1 MKKKLTAMVLC
12 LLMIAQLTAPTA
24 QAEEDIYFVAA
35 HNVVQPLTDETM
47 PFWADGYLYIPASIF
62 NSSVWGALGVTLAYT
77 DPGKAI
83 HLYRDMN
90 QFLQFDL
97 EKGYAIDSMGQIT
110 YPACIVRNGQ
120 HFVSAYQV
128 AKYFDLVYTVTEV
141 EHGHLVWLRKEDFGL
156 TDRAFA
162 NAASY
167 MISQYYD
174 DYIQSKAE
182 PIPSTPPS
190 TPGTPS
196 APEGPVTP
204 VDPAIPEKPEIKPS
218 GRNIYL
224 CLTADENTGPI
235 LDVLDQYGAQA
246 AFFCDADFLAQQG
259 SLLRRMTAAGHS
271 IALLIDADDPTLSV
285 EEQLTRGNALLKQ
298 ATFGAT
304 RLVRLA
310 NGGPTAE
317 DLVRAAGFR
326 RLGGALDRSG
336 HSLRTSSHANTL
348 LQRLTSLDNRAVVWL
363 GSSANAA
370 GLRAFLRLSEQ
381 AGHRCLAWTEIT

>member
-1 MKKKLTAMVLC
+1 MKKKLTALVLC
-12 LLMIAQLTAPTA
+12 LLMVAQLTAPTA

-35 HNVVQPLTDETM
+35 HNVVQPVTDETM
-47 PFWADGYLYIPASIF
+47 PFWSDGYLYIPATIF
-62 NSSVWGALGVTLAYT
+62 TGSVWSALGITFAYT
-77 DPGKAI
+77 DAGKAI

-90 QFLQFDL
+90 QSLQFDL

-120 HFVSAYQV
+120 YFVSAYQV

-156 TDRAFA
+156 TDQAFA

-167 MISQYYD
+167 MISQYYE

-182 PIPSTPPS
+182 TTPAAPPS
-190 TPGTPS
+190 SETPS
-196 APEGPVTP
+196 VPDGSSAP
-204 VDPAIPEKPEIKPS
+204 VDPAIPEKPEPS
-218 GRNIYL
+218 GREIYL
-224 CLTADENTGPI
+224 CLTADENTASV

-246 AFFCDADFLAQQG
+246 AFFCDADFLTQQG

-271 IALLIDADDPTLSV
+271 IALLVDADDPTLSV
-285 EEQLTRGNALLKQ
+285 AEQLTRGNTLLKQ
-298 ATFGAT
+298 ATFGGT
-304 RLVRLA
+304 RLARLA
-310 NGGPTAE
+310 NGGSTEE
-317 DLVRAAGFR
+317 DIVRAAGFR

-348 LQRLTSLDNRAVVWL
+348 LQRLTSLDDRAVVWL
-363 GSSANAA
+363 GSSANAT

-381 AGHRCLAWTEIT
+381 AGHRCLAWSETT